1 MQYVSLAQ
9 AQMLISD
16 WLPAAGNVLLRLR
29 QGFKRYWAQDLWGAF
44 FSTLLNHTG
53 STRPPP
59 AAQLL
64 HQFEMYL
71 ERTPAAQRK
80 LQSELRRVVS
90 LQCIGLHGIQVRS
103 Y

>member
-29 QGFKRYWAQDLWGAF
+29 QGLKRYWAQDLWGAF
-44 FSTLLNHTG
+44 FCTLLNHTS

-59 AAQLL
+59 ANQLL
-64 HQFEMYL
+64 QQFESYL
-71 ERTPAAQRK
+71 AGTPAVQRK
-80 LQSELRRVVS
+80 LQSELQRVVS
-90 LQCIGLHGIQVRS
+90 FVSSGSV
-103 Y
+103 